1 MPFTALSHWSIVP
14 LKAMDTPLQVFIRL
28 RSSVLAMH
36 QSGGGSG
43 CARGGIAASYSPE
56 PQSLT
61 NKRAAN
67 GLI

>member
-1 MPFTALSHWSIVP
+1 
-14 LKAMDTPLQVFIRL
+14 MDTPLQVFIRL